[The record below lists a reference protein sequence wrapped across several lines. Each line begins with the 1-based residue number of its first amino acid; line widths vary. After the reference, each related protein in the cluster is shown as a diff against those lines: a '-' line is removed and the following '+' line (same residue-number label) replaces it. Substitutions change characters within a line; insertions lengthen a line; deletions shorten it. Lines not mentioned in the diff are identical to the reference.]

1 MQSLAP
7 IRPRFG
13 RCLPTFR
20 AFSSSSSSSEF
31 RSSDYSNQSRGGL
44 PRFFS
49 ERLPSSKGGL
59 VRVQDDEFWHMAE
72 VLRLRANNRVELFNG
87 KGGLVE
93 GVIQT
98 VDRSGLDFVALEDPK
113 LVLPQSTQW
122 HVFAAFG

>member
-72 VLRLRANNRVELFNG
+72 VLRLRANNRKLGYFIFYAVIVDLVVVWINVC
-87 KGGLVE
+87 KGRAV
-93 GVIQT
+93 
-98 VDRSGLDFVALEDPK
+98 
-113 LVLPQSTQW
+113 
-122 HVFAAFG
+122 